1 MKKLVLAGLAV
12 TAAVTGIV
20 VAVKRKRKYAGT
32 GRKGE

>member
-1 MKKLVLAGLAV
+1 MKKKLVLAGLAL

-32 GRKGE
+32 GRR